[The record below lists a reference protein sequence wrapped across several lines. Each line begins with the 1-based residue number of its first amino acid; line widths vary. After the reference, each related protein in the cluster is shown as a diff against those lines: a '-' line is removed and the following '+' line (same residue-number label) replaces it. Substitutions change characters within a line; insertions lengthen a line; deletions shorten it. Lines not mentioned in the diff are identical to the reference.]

1 MYRLKRL
8 LVGLYWFFPIY
19 LFILHLR
26 RSLLLILFWIVL
38 FFMVGGSLFGSL
50 GIPFLFQTPEYLDRV
65 GALSYFITGGVIGL
79 FIMAFHISSYIF
91 YSFRFPFLA
100 TLARPLYRFSVNN
113 SIIPVTFLIYYSYV
127 IFTKGPAEGFSTQE
141 LLFFIVSLNT
151 GVAVMLFVVFTYFFG
166 TLKKTALDTVSE
178 KLEKSFFTFWR
189 KKGNAQ
195 LELDQEHRVQIY
207 LKNFYSLRRARDSKH
222 YSKIEIGETLQQH
235 HNQAGLFFILLIL
248 LFISLS
254 LASDNPIFRI
264 PAGASIVLL
273 MTVYLLVT
281 GALFSWFK
289 TWTYTVGVIALIG
302 FNYFSGIPGFQKT
315 HYAYGLDYSTK
326 PASYS
331 FENLKR
337 LSSDK
342 NIEADRV
349 EMLRQLDQ
357 WRARF
362 PEDENPKLVIVNSS
376 GGGLRSSLW
385 TFGVLQKADSL
396 LQGGLLNNTF
406 LMTGSSGGMVG
417 AAFYR
422 EMVYRKLNND
432 HNALLMHKPLVNLG
446 KDVLNPV
453 GFGMVVNDLFVNFE
467 TVRLSGQKYPR
478 DRGFAFD
485 QKLNE
490 NTEHFFERK
499 LVEYKELEK
508 SGQMPLLILA
518 PTIISDG
525 RRLLISPQGLSFLTK
540 VENPNLPESP
550 LTFDAIEL
558 SKMFVQQQADSLQ
571 FATALR
577 MSATFP
583 YITPLVTLPSSPPI
597 EVIDAGARD
606 NDGFELSLRFLFQ
619 FKEWIEE
626 NTSGVVFVKMLA
638 NRPQKDE
645 LTGSPY
651 TTRLDALVKPVGG
664 VVTSFA
670 NWQRFSE
677 NEVSMYS
684 QAWINFDMD
693 VINFSLLSIED
704 DLSLSWHLTESEK
717 KRINKSLESDR
728 IQKKLEE
735 FAHKVH

>member
-1 MYRLKRL
+1 MERLRRFFI
-8 LVGLYWFFPIY
+8 GLYWFFPIY
-19 LFILHLR
+19 LLILHLR
-26 RSLLLILFWIVL
+26 RSLLLILFWIIL
-38 FFMVGGSLFGSL
+38 FAMVGGSLFGSL
-50 GIPFLFQTPEYLDRV
+50 GIPFLFQTPEYLDSV
-65 GALSYFITGGVIGL
+65 GPLSYFITGGVVGL

-113 SIIPVTFLIYYSYV
+113 SIIPVSFLLYYSYIIWV
-127 IFTKGPAEGFSTQE
+127 RGPAEGFSHQE
-141 LLFFIVSLNT
+141 LFFFIVSLNA
-151 GVAVMLFVVFTYFFG
+151 GVALMLFVVFTYFFG

-189 KKGNAQ
+189 KKANAQ
-195 LELDQEHRVQIY
+195 LDLDQDHRVQIY

-235 HNQAGLFFILLIL
+235 HNQAGIFFILLIL

-289 TWTYTVGVIALIG
+289 TWTYTVGVLALIG
-302 FNYFSGIPGFQKT
+302 FNYFSGIPVLQKT
-315 HYAYGLDYSTK
+315 HYAYGLNYKTD
-326 PASYS
+326 PAPYT
-331 FENLKR
+331 FENLKK
-337 LSSDK
+337 LSSQD
-342 NIEADRV
+342 NIEADRK
-349 EMLRQLDQ
+349 EMLRQLNQ
-357 WRARF
+357 WRAKF
-362 PEDENPKLVIVNSS
+362 PKGKNPKMVIVNSS

-385 TFGVLQKADSL
+385 TYGVLQKADSL
-396 LQGGLLNNTF
+396 MGGDLLKNTF
-406 LMTGSSGGMVG
+406 MMTGSSGGMVG

-422 EMVYRKLNND
+422 EMVYRKKQND
-432 HNALLMHKPLVNLG
+432 HNALLMHKPLINLG

-467 TVRLSGQKYPR
+467 TVSLSGQKYPR

-490 NTEHFFERK
+490 NTEHFFDRR

-508 SGQMPLLILA
+508 SGQMPVLILA

-540 VENPNLPESP
+540 VENPQLPESP
-550 LTFDAIEL
+550 LTYDAVEL
-558 SKMFVQQQADSLQ
+558 SKMFVHQQADSLR

-583 YITPLVTLPSSPPI
+583 YITPLVTLPSNPPI

-619 FKEWIEE
+619 FKDWISN

-670 NWQRFSE
+670 NWQGFSE

-684 QAWINFDMD
+684 QSWIKFN
-693 VINFSLLSIED
+693 VEVVNFSLLSIED

-717 KRINKSLESDR
+717 KRINHSLDSER
-728 IQKKLEE
+728 IQLKLDE
-735 FAHKVH
+735 FIDKVR